1 LPQDSPFLTDKNKS
15 AISEFSKIID
25 KLIADYSSMELNEEI
40 PTKKLEEYY
49 SVFNN
54 LSKLPQ
60 SEFSLEIIVQA
71 KLHNLMLYLIEIC
84 DRIKHNHNN
93 IGGIV
98 YS

>member
-49 SVFNN
+49 SGLTICQNFLKVSF
-54 LSKLPQ
+54 LLRLLFKLNY
-60 SEFSLEIIVQA
+60 IT
-71 KLHNLMLYLIEIC
+71 
-84 DRIKHNHNN
+84 
-93 IGGIV
+93 
-98 YS
+98 